1 MVASREAHPLVLFF
15 KFKNMPKILIL
26 GGNSNKNKDWVDS
39 LANLL
44 YTKKIMGMEIVG
56 YHYSHWNTGDV
67 NINFNKELEHISKIL
82 NKEKDYFVV
91 AKSAGAIL
99 CLNGIF
105 DKLLKPKASIF
116 MGVAI
121 NWAKENKIW
130 KNEWAEDYSVPTVYL
145 QNSDDPAIE
154 FDNLKKMLL
163 DYNSKNYEI
172 KIWHEHGHKYEDFLG
187 VSNAVYNFI
196 ERI

>member
-1 MVASREAHPLVLFF
+1 MNLGNVPGSFL
-15 KFKNMPKILIL
+15 KIMTKILIL

-39 LANLL
+39 LAGLL

-56 YHYSHWNTGDV
+56 YHYSHWNRGDV
-67 NINFNKELEHISKIL
+67 NINFNKELEHISRIV

-105 DKLLKPKASIF
+105 DKLLKPKACIF

-121 NWAKENKIW
+121 NWAKENKFW
-130 KNEWAEDYSVPTVYL
+130 KNEWANNYSVPTVYL

-172 KIWHEHGHKYEDFLG
+172 KIWHERGHKYEDFLG
-187 VSNAVYNFI
+187 VSNVVYNFI